1 MEPLW
6 FLPAE
11 DPARRL
17 FGSEAFFLCAPSSPP
32 EAASTPHWAAG
43 IRTSLVP
50 PADMPGLLL
59 LARQTFF
66 SSVLFKRWQEAL
78 DNLHQQLAQI

>member
-1 MEPLW
+1 
-6 FLPAE
+6 
-11 DPARRL
+11 
-17 FGSEAFFLCAPSSPP
+17 
-32 EAASTPHWAAG
+32 
-43 IRTSLVP
+43 
-50 PADMPGLLL
+50 MPGLLL